1 MICCTATEI
10 NERGETD
17 LPGLYCAGDECGN
30 FNLGIAGAAV
40 TGRIAGENAAS
51 YVQNVEGVSGEA
63 KNTSCQISPVI
74 SPHSLLGFSTNGPTA
89 FPV

>member
-1 MICCTATEI
+1 MQGRGIEI

-51 YVQNVEGVSGEA
+51 YVQNVEGVSGEEILNSEVVRNA
-63 KNTSCQISPVI
+63 CEFYTLAPNLC
-74 SPHSLLGFSTNGPTA
+74 SLPA
-89 FPV
+89 